1 MRNSTTIFDDIELFE
16 DENGFMISS
25 KNKLS
30 VLGDLNDSKGF
41 DTVNN
46 IIINNN
52 EIKEDYISHNFQ
64 YNEYYLQNSDNVS
77 VLNFANS
84 SLEIEVFSNLKLIT
98 NKKNS
103 KLDLGQ
109 IIIINNE
116 LNSKE
121 LLELYKIGIKSKE
134 KYFNSKK
141 LPSSIQNFLNLNEF
155 LVIVSKTSP
164 NNLNKDFQSIK
175 HELISSIQTSFS
187 NFFKKLGLDFGILDH
202 IYSLGFG
209 LDELVDAGME
219 LLVGVEDRK
228 EIRIKLKN
236 QLLKSISDINVIAL
250 IIAAIRTEEDFMGK
264 TLREINVDDD
274 PAYLYS
280 DEVLGLAIANQI
292 AGTKATFNFKRYDE
306 IKPGILSKLDPMS
319 DDIFAGLIAGAM
331 SKIFDEH

>member
-25 KNKLS
+25 KNKLL

-52 EIKEDYISHNFQ
+52 EIKEDCISHNFQ

-84 SLEIEVFSNLKLIT
+84 SLEIDEFNNLKLIT
-98 NKKNS
+98 NKENS

-155 LVIVSKTSP
+155 LVIVSKTSH
-164 NNLNKDFQSIK
+164 NNLNKDFQWIK
-175 HELISSIQTSFS
+175 QEFISSIQTSFS
-187 NFFKKLGLDFGILDH
+187 NFFKKLDLDFGILDH
-202 IYSLGFG
+202 IYSLGFT

-219 LLVGVEDRK
+219 LLVGVEDKK